1 IIYQSH
7 MKRALI
13 LILTVATLSC
23 KTEKKQEYKKE
34 IVEIDNTELIEIYD
48 NDQNDRKTDNIDWH
62 VLSKRDSLRRVRVN
76 EILNS
81 NKIKTAKDYINA
93 AMVFQHGNDSTDY
106 GKAVRLMK
114 KAIELDSTT
123 NKWLFAATTDRYL
136 LSKGEPQIYGTQ
148 YQKMGDE
155 PWKLAKM
162 DTTKVSDNER
172 IEYGV
177 ETLSEQRQKVI
188 EMNNEDHGHGH

>member
-1 IIYQSH
+1 
-7 MKRALI
+7 MKRAILLI
-13 LILTVATLSC
+13 LILTILSC
-23 KTEKKQEYKKE
+23 KTEKKQESEKQ
-34 IVEIDNTELIEIYD
+34 IVEIDNAELIEIYE
-48 NDQNDRKTDNIDWH
+48 NDQNDRKTDNINWQEI
-62 VLSKRDSLRRVRVN
+62 SKRDSLRRDRVN

-81 NKIKTAKDYINA
+81 NKIKTAKDYKNA

-114 KAIELDSTT
+114 KAIELDSTI

-148 YQKMGDE
+148 FYREGDE
-155 PWKLAKM
+155 PWILSEI
-162 DTTKVSDNER
+162 DTTKITDAER

-177 ETLSEQRQKVI
+177 ETLAEQRLKVI
-188 EMNNEDHGHGH
+188 KMNSENHGHGH

>member
-1 IIYQSH
+1 
-7 MKRALI
+7 MKRAILLI
-13 LILTVATLSC
+13 LILTILSC
-23 KTEKKQEYKKE
+23 KTEKKQESEKQ
-34 IVEIDNTELIEIYD
+34 IVEIDNAELIEIYE
-48 NDQNDRKTDNIDWH
+48 NDQNDRKTDNINWQEI
-62 VLSKRDSLRRVRVN
+62 SKRDSLRRDRVN

-81 NKIKTAKDYINA
+81 NKIKTAKDYKNA

-114 KAIELDSTT
+114 KAIELDSTI

-148 YQKMGDE
+148 FYKEGDE
-155 PWKLAKM
+155 PWILSEI
-162 DTTKVSDNER
+162 DTTKITDAER

-177 ETLSEQRQKVI
+177 ETLAEQRLKVI
-188 EMNNEDHGHGH
+188 KMNSENHGHGH